1 MAALEPSDD
10 TALIIRVELP
20 AALAALRL
28 RNDANA
34 ADGIPAHV
42 TLLYPFAAPA
52 SIDDGV
58 LGVVADIVAGHA
70 AWSIVLGE
78 RRRWPDTLYA
88 SVEPEAPVRALQA
101 DLAAAFPTL
110 PLYGGSYPF
119 TPHVTI
125 SEGPG
130 ALDPAVSADPAW
142 GDLPFAWEAD
152 AVELI
157 VHGEDGRWHVA
168 RRFPLGER
176 G

>member
-1 MAALEPSDD
+1 LAVLEPSDD
-10 TALIIRVELP
+10 TALIIRVALP

-28 RNDANA
+28 RSDTNA
-34 ADGIPAHV
+34 ADGVPAHV

-58 LGVVADIVAGHA
+58 IRAVGDIVGRHA
-70 AWSIVLGE
+70 AWTIVLGE

-101 DLAAAFPTL
+101 ELAAAFPML
-110 PLYGGSYPF
+110 PLYSGSFPF

-125 SEGPG
+125 AEGQG
-130 ALDPAVSADPAW
+130 AHDPAVGDDPAW
-142 GDLPFAWEAD
+142 GDLPFRCDAD
-152 AVELI
+152 AVEVI
-157 VHGEDGRWHVA
+157 VHGDDGRWHVA
-168 RRFPLGER
+168 RRFPMRAR